1 MKKKIALVLMFLIFI
16 AIGAG
21 AVIMIN
27 KSSESSDDNKLSAT
41 PGLTGE
47 INGGKEEGN
56 NITPPAGIA
65 DNVSDVT
72 PVPGE
77 EDKNAAPTSAVNEV
91 TPANDDN
98 KPGEENPSGEPTGG
112 NGTEPTPAVT
122 KAPTD
127 EPSATSGPADAL
139 TEGVTVTPVKTSTP
153 TPTKK
158 ATVTPVKTSTPTPTK
173 KATVTPVKTSTPT
186 PTKKAT
192 VTPVKTSTPTPTK
205 KATITP
211 VKTSTPT
218 PTKKATITPVKT
230 STPTPKPAITNG
242 PASMRD
248 EVIRLCNVER
258 EKAGLSPLK
267 AYSPLSSAA
276 QVRAVETIT
285 LFAHQRPDGTSCYTA
300 LDGINY
306 MCAGENIAAGY
317 RSAQAVVDGWMNSPG
332 HRANILNSDF
342 TEIGVGLVIAPGS
355 EYTYYWS
362 QFFIGGR

>member
-72 PVPGE
+72 PVPGD

-91 TPANDDN
+91 TPADDDN

-173 KATVTPVKTSTPT
+173 KATV
-186 PTKKAT
+186 
-192 VTPVKTSTPTPTK
+192 
-205 KATITP
+205 
-211 VKTSTPT
+211 
-218 PTKKATITPVKT
+218 TPVKT

-317 RSAQAVVDGWMNSPG
+317 RSAKAVVDGWMNSPG

-355 EYTYYWS
+355 EYIYYWS